1 MSQRDYIP
9 IDVDDLPEIFEIE
22 LADITFNFGVSYN
35 AVGDFFM
42 VDLYDEDLNPIVL
55 GEKLVLNHRLWAYV
69 NDDRLPAVD
78 LVPMDESGQS
88 TAVNAETFGRTVFL
102 MIDDI
107 DPTDDLSSDDYVGIG
122 EDGGDDDG
130 S

>member
-35 AVGDFFM
+35 AVGDFFT
-42 VDLYDEDLNPIVL
+42 VDLYDEDLNPIIL

-78 LVPMDESGQS
+78 LVPMDESGIA
-88 TAVNAETFGRTVFL
+88 TYCGIDEFMKTVFL
-102 MIDDI
+102 YEDDVDATI
-107 DPTDDLSSDDYVGIG
+107 LEQERRKEKS
-122 EDGGDDDG
+122 
-130 S
+130 